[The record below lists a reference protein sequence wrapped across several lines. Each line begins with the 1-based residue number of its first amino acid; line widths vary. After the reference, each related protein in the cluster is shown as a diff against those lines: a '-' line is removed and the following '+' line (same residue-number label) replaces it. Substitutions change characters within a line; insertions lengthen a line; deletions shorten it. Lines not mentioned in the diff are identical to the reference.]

1 MTDTNFRGP
10 ANSIGAMLDGTVQ
23 PTDGPN
29 YAYQG
34 TVFPDLRAGFFQKDG
49 TGAARIPGF
58 MDNPSIVTVD
68 NIPSAS
74 TTASVVAVATG
85 IVSGTVLTLVTVAPG
100 SSTAGVPSLATG
112 VPFIPFGGT
121 AVQNV
126 TVLDFGFTTGTTTAA
141 SSAVVVVD
149 NSLFTV
155 GQWLC
160 VGGAGNAGKTL
171 SLLTQVTS
179 ASLTNTTS
187 INVFPIPTG
196 SLSNAPIGNAN
207 QFNQFLPPA
216 TQFGPSAPVATA
228 QSVHWA
234 AGLFRLFNPIAALS
248 RNLSITTTAAAVTGT
263 ITARGFDV
271 HGQAMSEA
279 INIST
284 TTAGTFYGKKAFKYV
299 ASVTPNYT
307 DSTGSYSVGTGDTF
321 GFPIRQ
327 DRYEYL
333 NYAWNGINNV
343 NSTGFLSAVT
353 TNPATA
359 TTGDVRGTVQLSL
372 AGAGSTAIPS
382 SQTSNG
388 VARLMII
395 QTIPVSNCIAGTPN
409 NTAPFFGVTQ
419 A

>member
-10 ANSIGAMLDGTVQ
+10 ANSVGAMLDGTVAI
-23 PTDGPN
+23 TDGPN

-34 TVFPDLRAGFFQKDG
+34 TVFPNLRGGNFQKDG
-49 TGAARIPGF
+49 QGAGRIPAF
-58 MDNPSIVTVD
+58 LDNPSLVTVD
-68 NIPSAS
+68 NIPSAT

-85 IVSGTVLTLVTVAPG
+85 IVSGTVLTLVTVSPG
-100 SSTAGVPSLATG
+100 NTTAGVPSLATG

-149 NSLFTV
+149 TTLFTV

-160 VGGAGNAGKTL
+160 IGGAGNSGKTL
-171 SLLTQVTS
+171 SLLTQVTVI
-179 ASLTNTTS
+179 TGTTS
-187 INVFPIPTG
+187 INVFPVPTG

-207 QFNQFLPPA
+207 LFNLLLPPA
-216 TQFGPSAPVATA
+216 TQFGPSAPVANA
-228 QSVHWA
+228 ESVAWS
-234 AGLFRLFNPIAALS
+234 AGLFKLFNPVAALS

-263 ITARGFDV
+263 ITVRGFDV
-271 HGQAMSEA
+271 HSQAMSEA
-279 INIST
+279 INVST

-307 DSTGSYSVGTGDTF
+307 DSTGSYSVGVGDTF
-321 GFPIRQ
+321 GFPMRQ
-327 DRYEYL
+327 DRYEFL
-333 NYAWNGINNV
+333 NYAWNGINNI
-343 NSTGFLSAVT
+343 NSTGFLGAVT

-359 TTGDVRGTVQLSL
+359 TTGDVRGTIQLSL

-388 VARLMII
+388 IARLMII
-395 QTIPVSNCIAGTPN
+395 QTIPLFNCIAGTPN

-419 A
+419 FTN

>member
-10 ANSIGAMLDGTVQ
+10 ANSIGAMLDGTVA

-34 TVFPDLRAGFFQKDG
+34 TVFPALRAGFFQKDG
-49 TGAARIPGF
+49 TGAARVPGF
-58 MDNPSIVTVD
+58 LDNPSIVTVD
-68 NIPSAS
+68 NIPSAT
-74 TTASVVAVATG
+74 TTANVVAVATG

-100 SSTAGVPSLATG
+100 NTTAGVPSLATG

-126 TVLDFGFTTGTTTAA
+126 MALDFGFTTGTTTAA

-149 NSLFTV
+149 TTLFTV

-160 VGGAGNAGKTL
+160 IGGAGNSGKTL
-171 SLLTQVTS
+171 SLLTQVTVI
-179 ASLTNTTS
+179 TGTTS
-187 INVFPIPTG
+187 INVFPVPTG

-228 QSVHWA
+228 QSIEWA
-234 AGLFRLFNPIAALS
+234 AGLFRLFNPVAALS

-271 HGQAMSEA
+271 HAQAMSET
-279 INIST
+279 INITT

-321 GFPIRQ
+321 GFPMRQ
-327 DRYEYL
+327 DRYEYI
-333 NYAWNGINNV
+333 NYAWNGINNINNV
-343 NSTGFLSAVT
+343 GFLGAVT

-359 TTGDVRGTVQLSL
+359 TTGDVRGTLQVS
-372 AGAGSTAIPS
+372 GAGNSTS
-382 SQTSNG
+382 LVTNTTSNG
-388 VARLMII
+388 VARLMIV
-395 QTIPVSNCIAGTPN
+395 QTMPVFNTIAGTPN
-409 NTAPFFGVTQ
+409 NTAPFYGVTQ